1 MALGIMALGMM
12 ALGRT
17 RLAAWALAASV
28 ALPGAVMAQQL
39 EPEPLPKVDFSFSGP
54 FGTFDRASE
63 QRGLQVWQEVCS
75 NCHSMKEAYYRNL
88 EGIGLTA
95 DQVKAFASN
104 ITVPGGTDDNGQP
117 IERPALPAD
126 HFKSPFVDDKAARA
140 ANNGAL
146 PPDHTLIVNAREG
159 GATYVDDLLQ
169 GYRDPP
175 PGMKMGA
182 GMNYNVYFPGRQI
195 AMVQPLHDG
204 QVTYTDGT
212 PATVPQ
218 MAHDVS
224 TFLMY
229 MSNPEM
235 EQRKRMG
242 VRIVLF
248 LIGMTGVTYAVKR
261 KVWADL
267 H

>member
-1 MALGIMALGMM
+1 M
-12 ALGRT
+12 
-17 RLAAWALAASV
+17 RLAALLVTAGL
-28 ALPGAVMAQQL
+28 ALPAAAMAQQM
-39 EPEPLPKVDFSFSGP
+39 EAEALPKQNWSFAGP
-54 FGTFDRASE
+54 FGTYDRAAE
-63 QRGLQVWQEVCS
+63 QRGLQVWQQVCS
-75 NCHSMKEAYYRNL
+75 NCHSMKDAYYRNL

-104 ITVPGGTDDNGQP
+104 VTVPGGTDDNGQP
-117 IERPALPAD
+117 IERPALPSD
-126 HFKSPFVDDKAARA
+126 HFKSPFANDKAARA

-159 GATYVDDLLQ
+159 GATYVADLLN

-175 PGMKMGA
+175 AGMKIAA
-182 GMNYNVYFPGRQI
+182 GMNYNIYFPGRQI
-195 AMVQPLHDG
+195 AMAPPLHDDA
-204 QVTYTDGT
+204 VTYADGT
-212 PATVPQ
+212 KATTEQ
-218 MAHDVS
+218 MSRDVA

-229 MSNPEM
+229 MSNPDM

-248 LIGMTGVTYAVKR
+248 LVGMTGVTYAVKR
-261 KVWADL
+261 KVWANI